1 MQLIA
6 GFYVVRSES
15 RISQEAFDLLFSP
28 HKDLISLRSLKQDR
42 DFGDWWYYLYV
53 SPSMERDV
61 FAWYAFALG
70 QMIERHGI
78 EAKKAKQKE

>member
-1 MQLIA
+1 MIA

-15 RISQEAFDLLFSP
+15 RISQKAFDLLFNP

-53 SPSMERDV
+53 SPSIETRV
-61 FAWYAFALG
+61 FACYAFALG
-70 QMIERHGI
+70 QMIERYDA
-78 EAKKAKQKE
+78 EAQKAKQKE